1 MCESR
6 WNVFFCE
13 NTTVFNRNFF
23 TTNICKYDYIV
34 NIACLKCNMFISQMQ
49 LGLES
54 MEKESQ
60 GLEDDIRIWI
70 KIFISASFSKQ
81 YQDN

>member
-1 MCESR
+1 
-6 WNVFFCE
+6 
-13 NTTVFNRNFF
+13 
-23 TTNICKYDYIV
+23 
-34 NIACLKCNMFISQMQ
+34 MFISQMQ

-70 KIFISASFSKQ
+70 KNFISASFSKQ